1 MFYLMSKHATVRSS
15 SSSLLYEFLLS
26 FRILNGILD
35 ELLVGLIL
43 FYNKNDNLIS
53 MSRYLVVQLMGDT
66 N

>member
-1 MFYLMSKHATVRSS
+1 MSKHATVRSS